1 MDCRPIKA
9 SRPEKK
15 VNFQN
20 FVQRFYALQQ
30 RLNNNRKPN
39 ITIYIWNKNKFAYQ
53 KKTKGGGQFT
63 LWRPRLLDIS
73 FFNAKIKK
81 KRFSILPL
89 LKINI
94 SLKLSLVLLI
104 LDVVLHP

>member
-1 MDCRPIKA
+1 MDCRAIKA

-39 ITIYIWNKNKFAYQ
+39 YIWNKNKFAYQ

-63 LWRPRLLDIS
+63 LWRSRLRDIS

-89 LKINI
+89 FKINI
-94 SLKLSLVLLI
+94 S
-104 LDVVLHP
+104 

>member
-9 SRPEKK
+9 SRLEKK

-39 ITIYIWNKNKFAYQ
+39 ITIYIWNQHEFAYQ
-53 KKTKGGGQFT
+53 KKTKSGGQFNS
-63 LWRPRLLDIS
+63 WRHRSRDIS

>member
-53 KKTKGGGQFT
+53 KKLKVEAS
-63 LWRPRLLDIS
+63 LLYGVPDYVIYL
-73 FFNAKIKK
+73 FLMQK
-81 KRFSILPL
+81 
-89 LKINI
+89 
-94 SLKLSLVLLI
+94 
-104 LDVVLHP
+104 